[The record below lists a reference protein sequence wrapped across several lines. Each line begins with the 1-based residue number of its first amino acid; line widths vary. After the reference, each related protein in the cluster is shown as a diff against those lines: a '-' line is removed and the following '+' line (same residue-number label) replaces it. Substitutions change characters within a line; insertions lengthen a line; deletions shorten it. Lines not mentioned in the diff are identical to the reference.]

1 MNRPPELRL
10 QLEGLIVDC
19 FAGGGGASTGIE
31 MACGRSPDIAIN
43 HDPQAVAM
51 HKLNHPAT
59 KHFCENITE
68 LAPRKVTGGKHVAL
82 AWFSPDCT
90 FHSKARGGK
99 PFRDRNKAR
108 RIRGL
113 AWVVTNWA
121 REVKPDVI
129 MLENVEEFSDWGP
142 LGADGKPCPLR
153 KGFTFRR
160 WVSML
165 QNLGYEIDMRELR
178 ACDYGAPT
186 TRKRLFI
193 IARRD
198 GRPIVWPEPSH
209 AKGGARGLLPY
220 RTAAECIDFSLPC
233 PSIFLTKEEGQKV
246 NAKRPLAENT
256 MRRIARG
263 LKKFVLD
270 NPKPFIVKFHSPR
283 REGDER
289 VGAVDEPLPTQ
300 TAEPRFALAAPV
312 VAKFR
317 GDSPGHSV
325 EDPLPTITAGPKEN
339 PAGAAHAL
347 GIITPFIAPL
357 THQGSDRVES
367 IEEPTPTITGAHRGE
382 RALIAPYLAR
392 IGQTGGNGDYSNDV
406 RDPVTTITS
415 KAEHLVVQPFIV
427 GAGGPEYAGKPADA
441 NQAMGVISTENH
453 RAIVQPFLAGVGG
466 RKGQSA
472 ETSTEQPFQTIT
484 AKADTVL
491 VAPIG
496 VPRYGERDGQEPRA
510 MSLEQPSPTIVPTQN
525 GVQVVSA
532 FLAKHFGGHETPG
545 SQLKLPMD
553 TVTARDH
560 HALVASSL
568 IKMKG
573 QSAGMDIEGPLA
585 TIEAHG
591 YHHAEVRAFLTKF
604 HGQGGQHGDLTAPL
618 ATIDTKDRLGLVL
631 VKGVWH
637 AIIDI
642 GMRMLR
648 PRELYNCQGF
658 PPTYK
663 IVFQFNGKPL
673 PNDAQVRM
681 VGNSVSP
688 VIPEAL
694 LRANFAVT
702 EAERVA

>member
-10 QLEGLIVDC
+10 QLQGLIVDC

-51 HKLNHPAT
+51 HKLNHPDT

-68 LAPRKVTGGKHVAL
+68 LKPRKVTGGKHVAL

-113 AWVVTNWA
+113 AWVVVNWA

-129 MLENVEEFSDWGP
+129 MLENVEEFAKWGP
-142 LGADGKPCPLR
+142 LGTDGKPCPLR
-153 KGFTFRR
+153 EGFTFRR

-165 QNLGYEIDMRELR
+165 QNLGYEVDMRELR

-198 GRPIVWPEPSH
+198 GKPIVWPEPTH
-209 AKGGARGLLPY
+209 AKGGMHRLLPY

-270 NPKPFIVKFHSPR
+270 NPKPFIVPVCHA
-283 REGDER
+283 GDSR
-289 VGAVDEPLPTQ
+289 IHDIVEPMPTI
-300 TAEPRFALAAPV
+300 TGSNRGHHALVTPY

-317 GDSPGHSV
+317 GQSPGTAA
-325 EDPLPTITAGPKEN
+325 DAPLHTITAGPQDR
-339 PAGAAHAL
+339 PAGNAH
-347 GIITPFIAPL
+347 GM
-357 THQGSDRVES
+357 GVV
-367 IEEPTPTITGAHRGE
+367 
-382 RALIAPYLAR
+382 APYLAR

-415 KAEHLVVQPFIV
+415 KAEHLV
-427 GAGGPEYAGKPADA
+427 
-441 NQAMGVISTENH
+441 
-453 RAIVQPFLAGVGG
+453 VQPFLAGVGG

-496 VPRYGERDGQEPRA
+496 VPRYGEREGQDPRA
-510 MSLEQPSPTIVPTQN
+510 SSLEQPAPTIVPTQN
-525 GVQVVSA
+525 GVQVVQA
-532 FLAKHFGGHETPG
+532 FLARHFGRAGTPG
-545 SQLKLPMD
+545 NDLFGP
-553 TVTARDH
+553 VGAITAGDH
-560 HALVASSL
+560 TALVATHLAMHTTGHPGAAADAPAPTITTGGQGAVVASSL
-568 IKMKG
+568 MKMKG
-573 QSAGMDIEGPLA
+573 ESGGMDLEQPLS
-585 TIEAHG
+585 TIEAQG
-591 YHHAEVRAFLTKF
+591 LHHAEVRAFLTRYNGVSL
-604 HGQGGQHGDLTAPL
+604 GQRL
-618 ATIDTKDRLGLVL
+618 DTPMSTVDTTDRLGLITVEGIL
-631 VKGVWH
+631 H
-637 AIIDI
+637 AIVDI

-663 IVFQFNGKPL
+663 IAFEYAGKPL

-694 LRANFAVT
+694 LRANFAAV
-702 EAERVA
+702 EVERVA